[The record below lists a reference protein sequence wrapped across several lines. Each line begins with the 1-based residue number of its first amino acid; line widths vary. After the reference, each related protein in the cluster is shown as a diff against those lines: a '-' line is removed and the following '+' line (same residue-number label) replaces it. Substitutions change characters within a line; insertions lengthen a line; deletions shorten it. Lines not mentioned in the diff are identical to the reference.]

1 MGIYKHNMP
10 FRLESGKTIPE
21 LQIRYD
27 TFGTLSPEADNV
39 IWVCHA
45 LTANSDVSDW
55 WPNTI
60 EKGRFLDP
68 EKYFIVCANILGS
81 PYGTTSPVKGNC
93 LGEDF
98 PVVTVVDIVHAHR
111 LLADYLGIKRIRLL
125 IGASIGGF
133 QCMEWAAQEP
143 ERFQACAFIA
153 TGPRA
158 TPWACAFNET
168 QRMALTSDA
177 TWNQPGGG
185 AAGLAAARAIAML
198 SYRGPE
204 AYNLTQEEQT
214 DKNDVGTVRRVHS
227 YQQYQGEKLAR
238 RFDPVCYLRLTQAVD
253 SHNIG
258 RGRGSLNAALSS
270 ITPPVL
276 VVGISTDL
284 LFPVAEMPEWVKQ
297 LPNAKFE
304 IIDSEFGHDGFLV
317 EADLLNALIL
327 KFIKQTD
334 NEKT

>member
-1 MGIYKHNMP
+1 MGIYRYDKP
-10 FRLESGKTIPE
+10 FEIESGETLPSLDIH
-21 LQIRYD
+21 YD
-27 TFGTLSPEADNV
+27 TFGTLSPEGDNV

-55 WPNTI
+55 WPHTV
-60 EKGRFLDP
+60 ESGRFLDP

-81 PYGTTSPVKGNC
+81 PYGTTSPVSGDR
-93 LGEDF
+93 LGEHF
-98 PVVTVVDIVHAHR
+98 PLVTVSDMVRAHR
-111 LLADYLGIKRIRLL
+111 LLADHLGIRGIRLL

-168 QRMALTSDA
+168 QRMALTSDP
-177 TWNQPGGG
+177 TWNLPGGG
-185 AAGLAAARAIAML
+185 DAGLAAARAIAML

-204 AYNLTQEEQT
+204 AYNLTQEEKT
-214 DKNDVGTVRRVHS
+214 GKEEAGVERRVHS
-227 YQQYQGEKLAR
+227 YQRYQGEKLAK
-238 RFDPVCYLRLTQAVD
+238 RFDPICYMRLTQAVD

-258 RGRGSLNAALSS
+258 RGRESLSRALST

-284 LFPVAEMPEWVKQ
+284 LFPVAEMPEWVNQ
-297 LPNAKFE
+297 LPDAQFE

-327 KFIKQTD
+327 QFLQ
-334 NEKT
+334 KTE

>member
-1 MGIYKHNMP
+1 MGIYRHDKP
-10 FRLESGKTIPE
+10 FQIESGETIPA
-21 LQIRYD
+21 LDIRYD
-27 TFGTLSPEADNV
+27 TFGKLSPAADNV

-55 WPNTI
+55 WPHTV
-60 EKGRFLDP
+60 EAGRFLDP

-81 PYGTTSPVKGNC
+81 PYGTTSPVNGDQR
-93 LGEDF
+93 GEDF
-98 PVVTVVDIVHAHR
+98 PVVTVGDMVRAHR
-111 LLADYLGIKRIRLL
+111 LLADHLGIGRIRLL

-143 ERFQACAFIA
+143 GRFQACAFIA

-168 QRMALTSDA
+168 QRMALTSDP
-177 TWNQPGGG
+177 TWNLPGGG
-185 AAGLAAARAIAML
+185 DAGLAAARAIAML

-204 AYNLTQEEQT
+204 AYNLTQEET
-214 DKNDVGTVRRVHS
+214 SGREEAGVKRRVHS
-227 YQQYQGEKLAR
+227 YQRYQGEKLAR

-253 SHNIG
+253 SQNIG
-258 RGRGSLNAALSS
+258 RGRGSLSSVLAS
-270 ITPPVL
+270 ITAPVL
-276 VVGISTDL
+276 AVGISTDL
-284 LFPVAEMPEWVKQ
+284 LFPVAEMPEWVNS
-297 LPNAKFE
+297 LPDAQFE

-327 KFIKQTD
+327 QFLQ
-334 NEKT
+334 KTE

>member
-1 MGIYKHNMP
+1 MGIYRHDKP
-10 FRLESGKTIPE
+10 FEIESGEILPS
-21 LQIRYD
+21 LDIRYD
-27 TFGTLSPEADNV
+27 TFGKLSPEADNV

-45 LTANSDVSDW
+45 LTANSDVADW
-55 WPNTI
+55 WPHTV
-60 EKGRFLDP
+60 EAGRFLDP

-81 PYGTTSPVKGNC
+81 PYGSTSPVNGERR
-93 LGEDF
+93 GEDF
-98 PVVTVVDIVHAHR
+98 PVVSVSDMVRAHR
-111 LLADYLGIKRIRLL
+111 LLADHLGIGRIRLL

-168 QRMALTSDA
+168 QRMALTSDP
-177 TWNQPGGG
+177 TWNQQGGG
-185 AAGLAAARAIAML
+185 DDGLAAARAIAML

-204 AYNLTQEEQT
+204 AYNLTQEET
-214 DKNDVGTVRRVHS
+214 SDAERNEAGAKRRVHS
-227 YQQYQGEKLAR
+227 YQRYQGQKLAR
-238 RFDPVCYLRLTQAVD
+238 RFDPVCYMRLTQAVD

-258 RGRGSLNAALSS
+258 RHRGSLSAALAS
-270 ITPPVL
+270 ITAPVL

-284 LFPVAEMPEWVKQ
+284 LFPVAEMPEWVKDI
-297 LPNAKFE
+297 PNAQFE

-327 KFIKQTD
+327 QFLQ
-334 NEKT
+334 KTV